1 MLFSLKT
8 KTISTFIFA
17 YFIDDP
23 VCVKDTASNPDEQ
36 SDNAKDEIHERSGY
50 EVTGGDMVLDAPS
63 VERASSVG
71 GINQWDYHVIPYKVV
86 RCLVNL
92 STYLRYF
99 CPSLTTQVFTRVS
112 TSM

>member
-86 RCLVNL
+86 VVHL